1 MPTVAILEFNTSK
14 GRVGGNINVSNVIRF
29 FFCAPRPPYLY
40 SGGSSLFYGPL
51 RPWLN
56 EAILIPPFVLGK
68 KDAL

>member
-1 MPTVAILEFNTSK
+1 MPIVAIFEFNTSK

-29 FFCAPRPPYLY
+29 FLLCPPP
-40 SGGSSLFYGPL
+40 PL
-51 RPWLN
+51 LVLWRFVSILWPLN